1 MKYKLHKIYMKPSSD
16 QPLQNKRTFKL
27 FNTVISYHMLMPS
40 LACMFYLLYSYVLLF
55 PLFTINICTIS
66 KLLIV

>member
-40 LACMFYLLYSYVLLF
+40 LACMFYLLYSYSIFIQCLCNFQLNNHAH
-55 PLFTINICTIS
+55 LS
-66 KLLIV
+66 